1 MKTSE
6 FDYQLPEELIAAI
19 PSPKRD
25 SSRMLVLYRQSGKLE
40 HRTITDLPEYLES
53 GDVLVLNDTKVISA
67 RLLGHKDSTGGQ
79 VELLL
84 LHPHDKSSSW
94 EWGVEYEALY
104 KSSRPLRPDMK
115 LILADGAITATVVSK
130 LCNGRVMVKLL
141 PASNQ
146 EKLPSLL
153 QVLSEKGKMPI
164 PPYVLRVREQYKN
177 EQNCQSIFS
186 EIDKERYQTIYA
198 CVPGAVAAPTAGLH
212 FTEELLNKLNAKN
225 VFHTFVTLHVGFGTF
240 QEVEV
245 ENIEEHHM
253 ETERYMLKDKTAM
266 TINSAMATNKRIVA
280 VGTTTVRVLESVML
294 KHGRLKECSGWTSL
308 FIYPGFRFKV
318 INALLTNF
326 HLPRSTLIML
336 VCAFVSEGVGDITAG
351 REIVLNAYNEA
362 VNERYRF
369 YSYGDCMLII

>member
-6 FDYQLPEELIAAI
+6 FDYQLPQELIAAV
-19 PSPKRD
+19 PPAKRD
-25 SSRMLVLYRQSGKLE
+25 SSRMLVLYRKSGKLE

-53 GDVLVLNDTKVISA
+53 GDVLVLNDTKVIPA
-67 RLLGHKDSTGGQ
+67 RLLGYKESTGGQ

-84 LHPHDKSSSW
+84 LYPYDKSTSW
-94 EWGVEYEALY
+94 EWGVECEALY
-104 KSSRPLRPDMK
+104 RSSRPLRPNMK
-115 LILADGAITATVVSK
+115 LILADGVITATVVSK
-130 LCNGRVMVKLL
+130 RCNGRVVVKLL

-146 EKLPSLL
+146 EKTSSLL
-153 QVLSEKGKMPI
+153 QALNEKGKMPV
-164 PPYVLRVREQYKN
+164 PPYVLRAREQYKN
-177 EQNCQSIFS
+177 EQKCHNMFS

-198 CVPGAVAAPTAGLH
+198 STPGAIAAPTAGLH
-212 FTEELLNKLNAKN
+212 FTEELFNKLNAKN
-225 VFHTFVTLHVGFGTF
+225 VLHTFVTLHVGVGTF
-240 QEVEV
+240 QEVDV

-253 ETERYMLKDKTAM
+253 EAERYSVKNESAM
-266 TINSAMATNKRIVA
+266 TINSALSVNKRVVA

-294 KHGRLKECSGWTSL
+294 KYGQMRECSGWTSL

-318 INALLTNF
+318 NALLTNF

-336 VCAFVSEGVGDITAG
+336 VCAFVSEGVGDVAAG

-362 VNERYRF
+362 INERYRF